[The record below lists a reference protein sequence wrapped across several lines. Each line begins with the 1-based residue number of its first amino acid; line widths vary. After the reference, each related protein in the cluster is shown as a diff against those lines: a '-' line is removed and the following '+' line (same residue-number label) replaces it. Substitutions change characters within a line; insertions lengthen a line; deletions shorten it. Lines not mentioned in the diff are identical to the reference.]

1 MGYNRFGFEPSVNY
15 EIASPFPVPE
25 DVFMVK
31 PLSGYSKHHRGK
43 VIYPAAFNNV

>member
-1 MGYNRFGFEPSVNY
+1 MNY